1 MTTIATLGP
10 QGSHAETAAR
20 QYDPAAE
27 VRLFAKISDVKAAF
41 EKRETDLALI
51 PVYNTREGEFR
62 EYFRVIEALKSG
74 AWIGNVVLP
83 VNLSLGSLDDATPL
97 RYLVG
102 KGQILRQCEQ
112 YIADRFPNLALITT
126 QNLDE
131 VINDIK
137 AGKRL
142 DHGVI
147 EAEATLLAH
156 GFVIRERELA
166 PHNRTRYAVLGH
178 TLPPSSGY
186 DATSLTTAP
195 LKDRVGLLFD
205 ILGEFSR
212 RGINLQDLRSNTD
225 IETQE
230 LRIYLEL
237 EGHSQ
242 DPQIKAALERIESHI
257 IQEPGTIKVLGSY
270 PRVDMR
276 SKLINRV
283 GFIGTGAMS
292 DWFAKRLEHEGYT
305 TMMTGRSTE
314 LRPEA
319 MIPQVDVVCIC
330 VPISYTAATVAQYG
344 PLLKDGQALIL
355 LAGEAET
362 TLASAS
368 THTRPGVELMLVH
381 NLWGPQAAT
390 MKDKNASVVRTPRSG
405 ELCSEFEAF
414 LYKHGADICHDSPAH
429 HDLLMGLSQ
438 KLPTSISVALAKT
451 IKDNAIKPDEIGS
464 HSTLTSLYGILAMA
478 RIHNQNPRTYTEIMA
493 TKGEGRKIVR
503 DFVRN
508 LTMVME
514 LSEAEDFAAMG
525 QLMTDNQAYL
535 TVEFLNARM
544 RQSLAVDDTLG
555 KIIRA

>member
-20 QYDPAAE
+20 QYAPEAE
-27 VRLFAKISDVKAAF
+27 VRLFAKISDIKTAF
-41 EKRETDLALI
+41 ENRETDLAVI
-51 PVYNTREGEFR
+51 PVYNTREGEIR
-62 EYFRVIEALKSG
+62 EYFRVIEELKCG

-83 VNLSLGSLDDATPL
+83 VNLSLGGLDEQTPL

-102 KGQILRQCEQ
+102 KSQILRQCEEF
-112 YIADRFPNLALITT
+112 IADRFPNVSLITT

-131 VINDIK
+131 VIADIK
-137 AGKRL
+137 EGKRL

-147 EAEATLLAH
+147 EAETTLLAH
-156 GFVIRERELA
+156 DFTIRERELA
-166 PHNRTRYAVLGH
+166 PHNRTRYAVLGPS
-178 TLPPSSGY
+178 LPPSSGY

-237 EGHSQ
+237 EGHSA

-257 IQEPGTIKVLGSY
+257 IQEPDTIKVLGSY

-276 SKLINRV
+276 SKLITSC

-305 TMMTGRSTE
+305 TMMTGRSSE
-314 LRPEA
+314 LRPEE

-330 VPISYTAATVAQYG
+330 VPISHTASTVEQYG

-362 TLASAS
+362 TLEAAM
-368 THTRPGVELMLVH
+368 THTRQGVELMLVH

-405 ELCSEFEAF
+405 GLCSEFEAF
-414 LYKHGADICHDSPAH
+414 LYKHGGDICHDTPTR

-451 IKDNAIKPDEIGS
+451 LQDNEINPEEIGS
-464 HSTLTSLYGILAMA
+464 HSTLTSLYGILAMS
-478 RIHNQNPRTYTEIMA
+478 RIHSQNPRTYTEIM
-493 TKGEGRKIVR
+493 TTRGEGRKIVR
-503 DFVRN
+503 DFAKN

-514 LSEAEDFAAMG
+514 LSEAEDFDALGKIMEENR
-525 QLMTDNQAYL
+525 QYL
-535 TVEFLNARM
+535 TEEFLNARM
-544 RQSLAVDDTLG
+544 RHSLAVDDTLG
-555 KIIRA
+555 KVIKA